1 MPTSLSAKKRVRQ
14 NERRRLRNRRVRSG
28 MRTQIRKYLSA
39 LEAGDLD
46 AARAGLRAAA
56 RALDKAVS
64 KGTLHK
70 RAAARRK
77 SRLAALLN
85 RREPTPAAE
94 S

>member
-1 MPTSLSAKKRVRQ
+1 MPTSQSAKKRVRQ
-14 NERRRLRNRRVRSG
+14 NETRRLRNRRVRSG
-28 MRTQIRKYLSA
+28 MRTEIRKYLAA

-77 SRLAALLN
+77 SRLATLLN
-85 RREPTPAAE
+85 RRERTPAAE